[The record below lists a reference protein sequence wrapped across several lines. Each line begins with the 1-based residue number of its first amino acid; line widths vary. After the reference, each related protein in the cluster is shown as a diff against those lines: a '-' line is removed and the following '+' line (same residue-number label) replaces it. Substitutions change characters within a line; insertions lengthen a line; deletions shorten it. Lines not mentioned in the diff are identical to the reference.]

1 MVEHRQTG
9 KRYTEST
16 ALEFS
21 VRSRLLWS
29 WSKHDQAFDPG
40 ITQRRQTPGLCLA
53 ELRRRRVSDLMS
65 CPIRYRCSLSAL
77 FDAGRPL
84 GGRHAAVIPALPEE
98 YDASLPLGAYY
109 PHKSEN
115 ANSNLPRGIS
125 YYPQHII
132 AQAEAQKAQ
141 KAAVVQ
147 QANGQGIPGPSEP
160 PLGPVLAGPSGLQQP
175 HTIGQQTI
183 ADDSGL
189 TIKEYQQPQTVS
201 APPADTPSQK
211 RATRAST
218 ANTNATNTRHTRSVS
233 RGNQLQQ
240 TQQPSGPA
248 STVDADGATPMTFA
262 GIMSAFP
269 VPNSAPTPPV
279 IAQNTTGT
287 AS

>member
-1 MVEHRQTG
+1 
-9 KRYTEST
+9 
-16 ALEFS
+16 
-21 VRSRLLWS
+21 
-29 WSKHDQAFDPG
+29 
-40 ITQRRQTPGLCLA
+40 
-53 ELRRRRVSDLMS
+53 MS
-65 CPIRYRCSLSAL
+65 CLIRYRCSWSTL
-77 FDAGRPL
+77 FDLGRPL

-147 QANGQGIPGPSEP
+147 QANGQGIPGPSGP
-160 PLGPVLAGPSGLQQP
+160 ASGPVLAGPSGSQQP
-175 HTIGQQTI
+175 HMIGQQTI
-183 ADDSGL
+183 ADDGGL
-189 TIKEYQQPQTVS
+189 TIKEYQQPQTIS
-201 APPADTPSQK
+201 TPQSDTPSQK

-248 STVDADGATPMTFA
+248 PTVDADGPTPMTFA

-269 VPNSAPTPPV
+269 VPNSAPTPV
-279 IAQNTTGT
+279 IAQNTTGA
-287 AS
+287 ASSS